1 MRGAKRPTRP
11 EEADL
16 MDWGVISRRQFV
28 KRLGCAAAALAVPGI
43 GAEMAIER
51 HRLKIERKRIPVPGL
66 PVGFSGFTVALLADL
81 HHGPWNPLGYL
92 RQAIAL
98 TNTLGAEVVLL
109 GGDYVRK
116 GSEYIGPIWRELA
129 ALDAPRGVHAVLGN
143 HDQWDDESLVFTRQ
157 CMRDA
162 GITDLTNR
170 GVSLSRGAEVL
181 HIAGVGDLWTDGQ
194 DLDRAL
200 ANVPNDGCAVLL
212 SHNPDYIEE
221 MDDVRV
227 KLVLSG
233 HTHGGQ
239 INLPLIGTP
248 IVPSKY
254 GNRYA
259 RGLIRRGWK
268 QVYVTRGVGLSVLPI
283 RFRCRP
289 EISLLTL
296 EAG

>member
-1 MRGAKRPTRP
+1 
-11 EEADL
+11 
-16 MDWGVISRRQFV
+16 MDRRIISRRRFV
-28 KRLGCAAAALAVPGI
+28 KRLGYAAAALALPGV
-43 GAEMAIER
+43 AVDMAVER
-51 HRLKIERKRIPVPGL
+51 HWLQLVRKRIPVPGL
-66 PVGFSGFTVALLADL
+66 PPGFSGLTIALLADL
-81 HHGPWNPLGYL
+81 HHGPWNSFEYL
-92 RQAIAL
+92 RQAISL
-98 TNTLGAEVVLL
+98 TNTLGAEAILL

-116 GSEYIGPIWRELA
+116 GSEYIEPIWCELA
-129 ALDAPRGVHAVLGN
+129 ALSAPRGVHAVLGN
-143 HDQWDDESLVFTRQ
+143 HDQWEDESLVFTRQ
-157 CMRDA
+157 CMHNA

-170 GVSLSRGAEVL
+170 GIALSRGGDRL
-181 HIAGVGDLWTDGQ
+181 HIAGVGDLWTDTQ
-194 DLDRAL
+194 DLAL
-200 ANVPNDGCAVLL
+200 ALAAVPADGCAVLL
-212 SHNPDYIEE
+212 SHNPDYLEE

-239 INLPLIGTP
+239 INIPFLGTP

-259 RGLIRRGWK
+259 RGLVRRDWK
-268 QVYVTRGVGLSVLPI
+268 QVYVTRGVGLSVLPV

>member
-1 MRGAKRPTRP
+1 MRRDT
-11 EEADL
+11 L
-16 MDWGVISRRQFV
+16 SRRDFT
-28 KRLGCAAAALAVPGI
+28 KRLGYAAAALALPGV
-43 GAEMAIER
+43 AVDVAIER
-51 HRLKIERKRIPVPGL
+51 HWLQLVRKRILVPGL
-66 PVGFSGFTVALLADL
+66 PPGFSGFTVALLADL
-81 HHGPWNPLGYL
+81 HHGPWNSLEYL

-98 TNTLGAEVVLL
+98 TNTLGAETILL

-116 GSEYIGPIWRELA
+116 GSEYIEPIWRELA
-129 ALDAPRGVHAVLGN
+129 ALSALRGVHAVLGN
-143 HDQWDDESLVFTRQ
+143 HDQWEDESLVFTRQ
-157 CMRDA
+157 CMRAA

-170 GVSLSRGAEVL
+170 AIAFSRGAEVL

-200 ANVPNDGCAVLL
+200 ARVPADGCAVLL
-212 SHNPDYIEE
+212 SHNPDYLEE

-239 INLPLIGTP
+239 ISIPLLGTP

-259 RGLIRRGWK
+259 RGLVRRDGK
-268 QVYVTRGVGLSVLPI
+268 QVYVTRGVGLSVLPV

-296 EAG
+296 EAGCSPSPGSPAR